1 MPGDDSR
8 TLVDVLTGARGGDSS
23 PELMVFDLPG
33 LFEATKGPGTVSPP
47 RTTGKLAMDL
57 NCVSFSKVFVL
68 WRPWT
73 SCIRCKLAMAKEGF
87 EFPETGDYR
96 CPHTEEEEYKK
107 TKDMCLRGEAV
118 LQKEEFFNVRS
129 DDSRCVHI
137 LWWRLDENS
146 VKKMKK
152 RASADRVWPPNPEAV
167 FAKGKEEDA
176 KKKDAEEKKEK
187 KASKKT
193 RGSSKVTPML

>member
-1 MPGDDSR
+1 MPEESR
-8 TLVDVLTGARGGDSS
+8 SLIDVLTGARGGDSS

-33 LFEATKGPGTVSPP
+33 LFEATKGPGTARPP

-73 SCIRCKLAMAKEGF
+73 SCVRCKLEMAKPGF
-87 EFPETGDYR
+87 EFPAVGEYR
-96 CPHTEEEEYKK
+96 CPHTEEDEYKRV
-107 TKDMCLRGEAV
+107 KDMCLRGEAV
-118 LQKEEFFNVRS
+118 LQKEDFFNVRA

-137 LWWRLDENS
+137 LWWRLDEAS
-146 VKKMKK
+146 MEKMKK
-152 RASADRVWPPNPEAV
+152 RGGDRPVYPPNPEAA
-167 FAKGKEEDA
+167 FAKRKE
-176 KKKDAEEKKEK
+176 EEKKAAESETPK
-187 KASKKT
+187 KPKKT

>member
-1 MPGDDSR
+1 MPEDRSS
-8 TLVDVLTGARGGDSS
+8 LIDVLTGARGGDSS

-33 LFEATKGPGTVSPP
+33 LFEATKGPGTARPP

-73 SCIRCKLAMAKEGF
+73 SCVRCKLEMAQPGF
-87 EFPETGDYR
+87 EFPKTGDYR
-96 CPHTEEEEYKK
+96 CTHVEEDEYKRV
-107 TKDMCLRGEAV
+107 KDMCLRGEAV
-118 LQKEEFFNVRS
+118 LQKEDFFNVRS

-137 LWWRLDENS
+137 LWWRLDEAS
-146 VKKMKK
+146 MERMKK
-152 RASADRVWPPNPEAV
+152 RSSDRPVFPPNPEAV
-167 FAKGKEEDA
+167 FAEGKEKD
-176 KKKDAEEKKEK
+176 KKDAASEKP

-193 RGSSKVTPML
+193 RGSSKVIPVL